1 MVKILLMT
9 IYTVNIFTIHESLL
23 QSVIKILAT
32 IYQNKAKIIGKSG
45 KFRFNFI
52 TCKVSYINRPIHRRC
67 SIKIGVPKNFSNFT
81 GKQLYQSLFFNKVA
95 PKRHKI
101 F

>member
-45 KFRFNFI
+45 KFR
-52 TCKVSYINRPIHRRC
+52 V
-67 SIKIGVPKNFSNFT
+67 
-81 GKQLYQSLFFNKVA
+81 QLHYL
-95 PKRHKI
+95 
-101 F
+101 